1 MKKTKVIV
9 PALAMIGLSAVAS
22 VTGTVAWFT
31 AQRTGQLSTGNFVV
45 TKTDGD
51 LLLDVDAGIGTEAS
65 KADEADDYETVI
77 NAKASTKTTDA
88 SFNLSTRILY
98 SNVEGADDAFVA
110 LGDANTYKGTTE
122 TSYKYSNSIY
132 YAYTWKVNLTLQDPT
147 DYSKMN
153 VFFDYNGSTMTASK
167 QSGTGDI
174 NGTALGFRIAI
185 LNDNSTKG
193 IVFSKLEAASKF
205 ACVTGAAASS
215 TYGNAATNTFTN
227 DFVYFGNDKA
237 GFANSADQTTVSGGY
252 AHAQDAAAGT
262 DQTTR
267 LDYLGTMQSGS
278 TTMTL
283 TCIAWYEGTDEN
295 VANNKALEQVQS
307 LVKFYSTN
315 VAL

>member
-1 MKKTKVIV
+1 MNKTKVII

-31 AQRTGQLSTGNFVV
+31 AQRTGQLTTGNFAV

-51 LLLDVDAGIGTEAS
+51 LLLDVDAGIGTVAS
-65 KADEADDYETVI
+65 KADEGDTYETVI
-77 NAKASTKTTDA
+77 NAKTSTKTTDA
-88 SFNLSTRILY
+88 SFNLSSRLLY
-98 SNVEGADDAFVA
+98 SNVEGSDNSFVA
-110 LGDANTYKGTTE
+110 LGDADTYKGTTE
-122 TSYKYSNSIY
+122 TAYQYSSTIY

-147 DYSKMN
+147 AYSKMN

-167 QSGTGDI
+167 QSGSGEV
-174 NGTALGFRIAI
+174 NGTSAGFRIAI
-185 LNDNSTKG
+185 LNDSTTKG
-193 IVFSKLEAASKF
+193 IVFSKLQNAENF

-227 DFVYFGNDKA
+227 DFVYFGKDKA
-237 GFANSADQTTVSGGY
+237 GFANSASQETVSSGY

-267 LDYLGTMQSGS
+267 LDYLGTMQTGS

-283 TCIAWYEGTDEN
+283 TCIAWYEGTDPN
-295 VANNKALEQVQS
+295 VVNGKDLEQVSS